1 MNSVDQTDIQSG
13 LNRWI
18 RLHPDYLQGMRRVL
32 SILFALM
39 LVQLMAWATLATQ
52 DFIGIPTYLPLHGL
66 METVSILIAM
76 MVFAVGWNRRSDDT
90 TGHTSLLAV
99 GFLAVACLD
108 FSHTFAYT
116 GMPDYFT
123 PNGSDKHLSFWLAA
137 RLFAALTLLAL
148 MLPWKLKAASTK
160 YFIWAGVLALVAAIH
175 WVVLVHQ
182 QALPQL
188 FIPGKGLTTLK
199 IALEY
204 LCIALNVVTALLLLR
219 RMKSRQ
225 PYDAPLLFAAVCVM
239 AMSEFYFTLY
249 TTMTGVYN
257 VLGHGYK
264 VIGYLFIYRAI
275 VVHTIE
281 RPYHEL
287 EEAQEK
293 LKTAVQASNTGLWEW
308 NFHTSQIS
316 LSPVWMAQL
325 GYEHNELPHTFE
337 TWVDLLHPDDRDAA
351 IKHAQET
358 ISDSTV
364 ARFEYEYRM
373 RHKNGKYHWILAR
386 GEKLCDA
393 SGQMCRLVG
402 AHLDVTERKRAE
414 EHFRIAVEAAPTGM
428 IMVDSKR
435 RIVLTNARADQLLGY
450 KSGELVGELLEK
462 LIPIDARSAHENL
475 VHEYLRQPT
484 ERTMGSGRTVYAHH
498 RDGRDIR
505 VEIGLTPFEGQD
517 EHYVLASVQDITAR
531 LQADQ
536 RINDLTYFDTLTN
549 LPNRNLLHER
559 VSSAITVAVRDG
571 CPLALLYLDLD
582 HFKNI
587 NDTLGHRVGD
597 QVLQSVGQRLS
608 ESLADTDT
616 VSRVGGD
623 EFVIVLPGK
632 GVEASALLATKLQ
645 STLTKPFQV
654 DGHTLVTT
662 SSVGIAIY
670 PEDGLDFETLYQHAD
685 TAMNRAKQ
693 DGRNGHRFFMP
704 EMQIR
709 SERTLLLENALH
721 RALERDEFFL
731 NYQPQLSMD
740 GSKVIG
746 VEALLRWRHPELGL
760 VSPAEFIP
768 LAEAN
773 GLIVG
778 IGNWVL
784 WTAAKQMRAWIDDG
798 LEPMVMAV
806 NLSAVQFRQANLS
819 ALVTEVLEQT
829 ALEPEYLELE
839 LTESVAMNDP
849 VKAIAVMKSLHDLG
863 VHMSIDDFG
872 TGYSSLSYLKQFKVY
887 KIKIDQSFVRDIATD
902 ADDRAIVSAIV
913 QMARSMGFRTIAEG
927 VETVEQRD
935 FLLTQWCDEAQG
947 YLFSRPLSA
956 DELATFVRKFER

>member
-1 MNSVDQTDIQSG
+1 MIIRAEPRSGCRHLRSRATSV
-13 LNRWI
+13 
-18 RLHPDYLQGMRRVL
+18 
-32 SILFALM
+32 
-39 LVQLMAWATLATQ
+39 
-52 DFIGIPTYLPLHGL
+52 
-66 METVSILIAM
+66 
-76 MVFAVGWNRRSDDT
+76 
-90 TGHTSLLAV
+90 
-99 GFLAVACLD
+99 
-108 FSHTFAYT
+108 
-116 GMPDYFT
+116 
-123 PNGSDKHLSFWLAA
+123 
-137 RLFAALTLLAL
+137 
-148 MLPWKLKAASTK
+148 AAS
-160 YFIWAGVLALVAAIH
+160 FC
-175 WVVLVHQ
+175 Q
-182 QALPQL
+182 
-188 FIPGKGLTTLK
+188 LTTDGPNSSLP
-199 IALEY
+199 
-204 LCIALNVVTALLLLR
+204 R
-219 RMKSRQ
+219 RQ
-225 PYDAPLLFAAVCVM
+225 P
-239 AMSEFYFTLY
+239 
-249 TTMTGVYN
+249 
-257 VLGHGYK
+257 
-264 VIGYLFIYRAI
+264 
-275 VVHTIE
+275 
-281 RPYHEL
+281 
-287 EEAQEK
+287 
-293 LKTAVQASNTGLWEW
+293 AS
-308 NFHTSQIS
+308 
-316 LSPVWMAQL
+316 P
-325 GYEHNELPHTFE
+325 
-337 TWVDLLHPDDRDAA
+337 
-351 IKHAQET
+351 
-358 ISDSTV
+358 
-364 ARFEYEYRM
+364 
-373 RHKNGKYHWILAR
+373 
-386 GEKLCDA
+386 
-393 SGQMCRLVG
+393 
-402 AHLDVTERKRAE
+402 
-414 EHFRIAVEAAPTGM
+414 
-428 IMVDSKR
+428 
-435 RIVLTNARADQLLGY
+435 
-450 KSGELVGELLEK
+450 
-462 LIPIDARSAHENL
+462 
-475 VHEYLRQPT
+475 
-484 ERTMGSGRTVYAHH
+484 GSGRTVYAHH

-536 RINDLTYFDTLTN
+536 RISDLTYFDTLTN
-549 LPNRNLLHER
+549 LPNRKLLHER
-559 VSSAITVAVRDG
+559 VSSAITTAVRDG

-597 QVLQSVGQRLS
+597 QVLQAVGQRLV
-608 ESLADTDT
+608 ESLADADT

-623 EFVIVLPGK
+623 EFVIVLPGS
-632 GVEASALLATKLQ
+632 GVESSALLATKLQ
-645 STLTKPFQV
+645 LALTKPFQV

-956 DELATFVRKFER
+956 DELATFVRKFERQSVVAQTWSDGSPVDIGEQGVSGHCEGNTVSSGP